1 MNNIREQVVEE
12 VTATRRSREKLAMF
26 SKDASDRIGGI
37 FVSVAASQSKRAQV
51 ARPAARGDV
60 TSLQAFH
67 RIIRLLKFALLSL
80 FSEHLAS
87 RWWNRTAL
95 QNEY

>member
-1 MNNIREQVVEE
+1 MSIIREQVVDE
-12 VTATRRSREKLAMF
+12 VIATRSGREELALF

-37 FVSVAASQSKRAQV
+37 FVSVGAFQSKRVQV
-51 ARPAARGDV
+51 AQPAARVEG
-60 TSLQAFH
+60 TPLQAIQ
-67 RIIRLLKFALLSL
+67 RIVRVIEFVLLSL

-87 RWWNRTAL
+87 RRWNRNAL

>member
-1 MNNIREQVVEE
+1 MSIIKEQLVDDVI
-12 VTATRRSREKLAMF
+12 ATRSSREELAMF

-37 FVSVAASQSKRAQV
+37 FVSVGAFQSNRAQV
-51 ARPAARGDV
+51 ARPAGRVEG
-60 TSLQAFH
+60 TLLQAIQ
-67 RIIRLLKFALLSL
+67 RIVRVLEFVLLSL

-87 RWWNRTAL
+87 RRWNRTAG

>member
-1 MNNIREQVVEE
+1 MNIIREQVVEE
-12 VTATRRSREKLAMF
+12 VTATPSGREGFSMF

-37 FVSVAASQSKRAQV
+37 FVSGGAFQRERAQV
-51 ARPAARGDV
+51 ARPVARLEG
-60 TSLQAFH
+60 TPLQAIH
-67 RIIRLLKFALLSL
+67 RTIRILEFVLLSL

-87 RWWNRTAL
+87 RLWNKTAL

>member
-12 VTATRRSREKLAMF
+12 ITGKRSGREELAM
-26 SKDASDRIGGI
+26 SKDASDWIGGI
-37 FVSVAASQSKRAQV
+37 FVSVGAFQSKRAQV
-51 ARPAARGDV
+51 ARPAARGEGR
-60 TSLQAFH
+60 SLQAIH
-67 RIIRLLKFALLSL
+67 RIVRLVEFVLLSL

-87 RWWNRTAL
+87 RRWNRTAL

>member
-1 MNNIREQVVEE
+1 MNIIREQVVEE
-12 VTATRRSREKLAMF
+12 VTATRSGRERLALF

-37 FVSVAASQSKRAQV
+37 FVSVEAFQSERGQV
-51 ARPAARGDV
+51 ARPAARVEG
-60 TSLQAFH
+60 TPLQAID
-67 RIIRLLKFALLSL
+67 RILRVLEFILFSL

-87 RWWNRTAL
+87 RRWNRTAL

>member
-1 MNNIREQVVEE
+1 MNIITEPVVEE
-12 VTATRRSREKLAMF
+12 VTATRNSREKLEMF

-37 FVSVAASQSKRAQV
+37 FVSVEAFQSERAQV
-51 ARPAARGDV
+51 ARPAARVVG
-60 TSLQAFH
+60 TPLQAIH
-67 RIIRLLKFALLSL
+67 RILRVLEFILLSL

-87 RWWNRTAL
+87 RRWNRTAL